1 MRAAALKRFSDEL
14 FQLNWISIS
23 AATATPTVGS
33 DGLGRGGGA
42 EGAHSPCWFTLFHG
56 DHGGWGGG
64 SNLSINLI

>member
-1 MRAAALKRFSDEL
+1 MRAAALKRFGDEL

-33 DGLGRGGGA
+33 DGLGGGRREHSFSLLVYALPRGSRG
-42 EGAHSPCWFTLFHG
+42 EKKK
-56 DHGGWGGG
+56 